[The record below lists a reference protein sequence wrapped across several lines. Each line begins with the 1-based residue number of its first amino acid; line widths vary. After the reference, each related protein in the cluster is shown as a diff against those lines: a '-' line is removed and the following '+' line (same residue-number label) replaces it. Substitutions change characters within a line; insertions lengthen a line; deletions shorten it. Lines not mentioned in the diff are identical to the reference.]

1 MNAQTAREHHIAAL
15 LENQPELSNVRIAR
29 LTGAGYET
37 VRKRRAELGLPPL
50 VVRTRGKRT

>member
-1 MNAQTAREHHIAAL
+1 MTAREHHIAAL
-15 LENQPELSNVRIAR
+15 LENQPDLSNVRIAR

-50 VVRTRGKRT
+50 VVRTRGKRA